1 MRISLDQ
8 LSSHVVV
15 ERFRETLPLSPP
27 LPLKLWVIE
36 VTGPQQKILEG
47 VVALSAQPWGRGARA
62 VELLACIRI
71 VFSEVQLAAT
81 PRLGGSRA
89 KPTPVTIETV
99 KR

>member
-1 MRISLDQ
+1 MCTSLDQ
-8 LSSHVVV
+8 LGSHVVV
-15 ERFRETLPLSPP
+15 ERFRDTP
-27 LPLKLWVIE
+27 PLKLWVIE

>member
-1 MRISLDQ
+1 MRTSLDQ

-15 ERFRETLPLSPP
+15 ERFRETLPLSP
-27 LPLKLWVIE
+27 LPLKLWLIE

>member
-1 MRISLDQ
+1 MI
-8 LSSHVVV
+8 V
-15 ERFRETLPLSPP
+15 FTC
-27 LPLKLWVIE
+27 
-36 VTGPQQKILEG
+36 PQQKILEG
-47 VVALSAQPWGRGARA
+47 VVALSAQPWGEWGRGARA

>member
-1 MRISLDQ
+1 MRTSLDQ
-8 LSSHVVV
+8 LTSHVVV
-15 ERFRETLPLSPP
+15 ERFRETLPLSP
-27 LPLKLWVIE
+27 LPLKLWLIE

-47 VVALSAQPWGRGARA
+47 VALSAQPWGRGARA